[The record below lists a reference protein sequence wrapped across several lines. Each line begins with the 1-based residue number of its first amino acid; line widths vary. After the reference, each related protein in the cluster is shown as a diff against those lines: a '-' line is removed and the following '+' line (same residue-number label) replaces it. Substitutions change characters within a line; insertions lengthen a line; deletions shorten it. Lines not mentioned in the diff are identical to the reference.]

1 MPLLVATHNA
11 GKLREFQALL
21 APLELVSAATATPGL
36 TVKETGRTF
45 AENAALKARAFAQA
59 SGLITLADDSGL
71 EVDALGGAPGVLS
84 ARYGG
89 PHLDDQGRC
98 RLLLEALRPFP
109 EPARRGA
116 RFRCCL
122 VAWAPDGRHCQAEG
136 ACEGLIA
143 HNPAGEEGFGYD
155 PLFFVPEHH
164 QTMAQLAPQVKNEF
178 SHRARAL
185 RALRPL
191 LLQTFPELRAP
202 FYK

>member
-21 APLELVSAATATPGL
+21 APLELVSTAALAPGL
-36 TVKETGRTF
+36 TVKETGQTF
-45 AENAALKARAFAQA
+45 AENAALKAHTFAQA
-59 SGLITLADDSGL
+59 SGLIALADDSGL

-89 PHLDDQGRC
+89 PQLNDQGRC

-109 EPARRGA
+109 EPERRTA

-122 VAWAPDGRHCQAEG
+122 AAWAPDGRHCQAEG
-136 ACEGLIA
+136 TCEGIIA
-143 HNPAGEEGFGYD
+143 QSPAGADGFGYD
-155 PLFFVPEHH
+155 PLFWVPEHR
-164 QTMAQLAPQVKNEF
+164 QTMAQLPSQVKNQL
-178 SHRARAL
+178 SHRGRAL

-191 LLQTFPELRAP
+191 LLQTFPELR
-202 FYK
+202 

>member
-1 MPLLVATHNA
+1 VPLLVATHNA

-21 APLELVSAATATPGL
+21 APLELVSAAALAPDL
-36 TVKETGRTF
+36 KVEETGHTF

-59 SGLITLADDSGL
+59 SGLIALADDSGL

-89 PHLDDQGRC
+89 PQLDDQGRC
-98 RLLLEALRPFP
+98 QRLLEALQPFP
-109 EPARRGA
+109 EPQQRTA

-136 ACEGLIA
+136 ACEGIIA
-143 HNPAGEEGFGYD
+143 QSPAGEQGFGYD
-155 PLFFVPEHH
+155 PLFLVPAHQ
-164 QTMAQLAPQVKNEF
+164 QTMAQLPPQLKNQL

-185 RALRPL
+185 HALHPL
-191 LLQTFPELRAP
+191 LLQTFPELR
-202 FYK
+202 

>member
-11 GKLREFQALL
+11 GKLREFRQLL
-21 APLELVSAATATPGL
+21 APLELVSAADLAPDL
-36 TVKETGRTF
+36 KVEETGRTF
-45 AENAALKARAFAQA
+45 AENALLKARAFAQA

-89 PHLDDQGRC
+89 SHLDDQGRC
-98 RLLLEALRPFP
+98 QLLLEALRPFP
-109 EPARRGA
+109 DPARRRA

-122 VAWAPDGRHCQAEG
+122 AAWAPDGRHCQAEG
-136 ACEGLIA
+136 TCEGIIA
-143 HNPAGEEGFGYD
+143 PSPAGEGGFGYD
-155 PLFFVPEHH
+155 PLFFVPEHW
-164 QTMAQLAPQVKNEF
+164 QTIAQLPPQLKNQL

-191 LLQTFPELRAP
+191 LLQTFPEL
-202 FYK
+202 KQ